1 MKGKRICTVQH
12 PTVSYLAVPPANLER
27 QNVDQLP
34 AVFLHLFHQAVVH
47 LRKETSYQGSK
58 SQSITLFVTLRDV
71 TMIRKEKRF
80 KSKCTQEDVCLL
92 TMLPVLFMWNIKS
105 L

>member
-1 MKGKRICTVQH
+1 VKGKRICTVQH
-12 PTVSYLAVPPANLER
+12 PTVSYLAVPPTNLER
-27 QNVDQLP
+27 QNVDQHP
-34 AVFLHLFHQAVVH
+34 VVFQRPFHQAVVH

-58 SQSITLFVTLRDV
+58 SQSITLFVTLRDD
-71 TMIRKEKRF
+71 TMIQKEKQF
-80 KSKCTQEDVCLL
+80 KSKCTQEDVCLS